1 MTRIRSG
8 LGLKALTLAILSAS
22 ALSASAQNQ
31 DRAALLGTLPT
42 EIQAL
47 YTDVVEVGPSAYG
60 DFKAPAKPW
69 RWCHSNPI
77 WAIRGV

>member
-22 ALSASAQNQ
+22 PLSASAQNQ

-47 YTDVVEVGPSAYG
+47 YTDVV
-60 DFKAPAKPW
+60 D
-69 RWCHSNPI
+69 
-77 WAIRGV
+77 